1 MNLLKINKLS
11 LSYPKQKN
19 KALDKV
25 SLSLNQGEALGV
37 VGESGCGKSTLVR
50 AILQLQAYQL
60 GQISWKGQA
69 IETFT
74 AQKKKTF
81 YQQVQLIFQ
90 DPLDA
95 LNPRLTISQ
104 IIAEP
109 LVNLSDEKLSR
120 LEINKKTEQ
129 MLEQVGLSPKVL
141 NRYPHEFSGGQCQ
154 RIGIARAMI
163 VEPEL
168 LICDEPVSALDVSVQ
183 AQIMNVLLDLKEM
196 KQLSLI
202 FISHDLSIV
211 RHISDRVLVMNQG
224 QVVEEGD
231 ANQIFQMPKNN
242 YTKSLLKA
250 IPKLNLEIGQ

>member
-1 MNLLKINKLS
+1 MNLLNINKLS

-19 KALDKV
+19 KALDNV
-25 SLSLNQGEALGV
+25 SLKLDQGETLGI

-50 AILQLQAYQL
+50 AILQLQAYQSGEIL
-60 GQISWKGQA
+60 WKGDPVECFSSLKRKA
-69 IETFT
+69 
-74 AQKKKTF
+74 F
-81 YQQVQLIFQ
+81 YRQVQLIFQ

-109 LVNLSDEKLSR
+109 LANLSDKKLSH
-120 LEINKKTEQ
+120 LDTAKKTESV
-129 MLEQVGLSPKVL
+129 LEQVGLSPKVL

-183 AQIMNVLLDLKEM
+183 AQIMNVLLDLKEE

-224 QVVEEGD
+224 QVVEEGN
-231 ANQIFQMPKNN
+231 ASQIFQMPKNN

-250 IPKLNLEIGQ
+250 IPRLNLEIKQ